1 MFASGL
7 IVFIPSMYSK
17 YSHTCLRWQFGKMLW
32 DGVLATPPS
41 FIHSI
46 QIICK
51 ESGGSATRIVCP
63 QISQTA
69 QDAGSFLCLQ
79 MSEVPKTAAAWG
91 ARRLFIYC
99 HPLVYWGLHKTCLLS
114 QKLYGPGCVLG
125 ISGSA
130 VCLVCHFEKSHKFC
144 FVLFCFKQ
152 RNFRICGEAG
162 ENTAS

>member
-1 MFASGL
+1 MFEVAVWKNALGWCTSYTSQLHSLHPDYLQGIRRL
-7 IVFIPSMYSK
+7 
-17 YSHTCLRWQFGKMLW
+17 SHSNSLPTDLPNCARR
-32 DGVLATPPS
+32 GVLPLPS
-41 FIHSI
+41 DVR
-46 QIICK
+46 
-51 ESGGSATRIVCP
+51 GSEDT
-63 QISQTA
+63 
-69 QDAGSFLCLQ
+69 
-79 MSEVPKTAAAWG
+79 AAWG